1 MTRPRGLHRAAVSL
15 SRGDGYTIRMTDD
28 DTATKADPDDDAQA
42 KAQQEQEEVEEAKKV
57 MEELEEGDPP
67 ENLEDWPGGKAKYQT
82 YGGPDSGEGGYEDGA
97 TAKLGPSNL
106 RHHEDGSVTIDGE
119 EVDDPDEYKGEP
131 IPGGPSDP
139 DAPPDP
145 AMIGQD
151 GDDEGSDSDSDSD
164 SDADSDSDDDRG

>member
-1 MTRPRGLHRAAVSL
+1 
-15 SRGDGYTIRMTDD
+15 MTDD
-28 DTATKADPDDDAQA
+28 DDAATKAQA
-42 KAQQEQEEVEEAKKV
+42 EEEEVEEAKKV

-67 ENLEDWPGGKAKYQT
+67 EKLEDWPGGKAKYQT

-145 AMIGQD
+145 AMIGQEK
-151 GDDEGSDSDSDSD
+151 DDEDSGSDSDSDSD
-164 SDADSDSDDDRG
+164 TESDAGSDDDGDRG